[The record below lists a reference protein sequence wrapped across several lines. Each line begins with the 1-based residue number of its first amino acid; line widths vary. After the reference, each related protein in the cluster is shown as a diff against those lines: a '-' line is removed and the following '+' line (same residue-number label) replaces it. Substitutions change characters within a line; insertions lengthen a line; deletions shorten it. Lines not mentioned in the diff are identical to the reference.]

1 MSKLPTN
8 HCLITKC
15 NNEKHSWT
23 NQLI

>member
-1 MSKLPTN
+1 MSRLPTN